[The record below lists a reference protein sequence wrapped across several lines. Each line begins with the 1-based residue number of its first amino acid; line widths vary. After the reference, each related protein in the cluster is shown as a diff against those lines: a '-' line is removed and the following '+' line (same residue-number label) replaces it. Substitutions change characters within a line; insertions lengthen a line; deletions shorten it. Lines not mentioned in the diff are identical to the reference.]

1 MKRHPRVRIIVADTG
16 PLIALARLNRLELLT
31 ALFSKIHIP
40 SAVLLEAT
48 VKGEYAEIEPIRSF
62 AMQHARVDKAIDNAL
77 NRRLLSTLDAGE
89 AQALVLAREL
99 QCGVLMDEKRGRLVA
114 RRHGIPVVGVL
125 GLLLQAKREGYL
137 GELKSML
144 LQLQDSDYRLSEEL
158 VERVLELAGEA

>member
-1 MKRHPRVRIIVADTG
+1 MKRHPRVRIIIADTG

-48 VKGEYAEIEPIRSF
+48 AKGEYVEVEPIRSF
-62 AMQHARVDKAIDNAL
+62 AMQHVQVDEAIDNAL
-77 NRRLLSTLDAGE
+77 NRRLLSTLDVGE
-89 AQALVLAREL
+89 AQALALAREL
-99 QCGVLMDEKRGRLVA
+99 QCGVLMDEKRGRQVA
-114 RRHGIPVVGVL
+114 RRRGIPVVGVL

-137 GELKSML
+137 GELEPML

-158 VERVLELAGEA
+158 VERVFELAGEA